1 MKVDLPRRHA
11 RALYSLVLEQM
22 MQGGGMRQWIDLAS
36 ETTVTIEDLLAL
48 LSSIVLA
55 NSQGEAAAP
64 HQKESQQ
71 ADPKAMQGD
80 GLGLPIVADRIDDQA
95 DNTDDH

>member
-36 ETTVTIEDLLAL
+36 ETTVTIEDPLF
-48 LSSIVLA
+48 
-55 NSQGEAAAP
+55 
-64 HQKESQQ
+64 
-71 ADPKAMQGD
+71 
-80 GLGLPIVADRIDDQA
+80 
-95 DNTDDH
+95 